1 MSPIYLYWH
10 SEGEHPIINHNHE
23 GTFKCSA
30 KKYLRKCFA
39 SSSNS
44 TSCYSCIDCDF
55 NICEE
60 CLQVSVLIQTIENMD
75 NH

>member
-10 SEGEHPIINHNHE
+10 SEGEHPIIMKYFE
-23 GTFKCSA
+23 GEGHCSA
-30 KKYLRKCFA
+30 LKYLKKCY
-39 SSSNS
+39 SPKD
-44 TSCYSCIDCDF
+44 TSCYSCKDCDF
-55 NICEE
+55 KICFE